1 MDAMGQAVDC
11 AVGIHC
17 HNYLLNEVGGMG
29 TTDVASHNLTRLGI
43 YNHLDQAIGLGH
55 RHGLAV
61 AAEEGFLYHHVHAT
75 FSALLLGQAHH
86 RQLGHGEHCAGHDV
100 KTHIAL
106 FAQNGSQGA
115 LAGAVAPAA
124 FKGTFVFVAAMVAGV
139 ALMDFSL
146 AKIARRRGAALAAT
160 LFIVSFVFAPG
171 MGFLS
176 SKDFANPAM
185 NWIAEGVNVCGQAI
199 FLVASII
206 LARKGAA
213 KA

>member
-1 MDAMGQAVDC
+1 MTVAMALVDYSPVC
-11 AVGIHC
+11 CFLI
-17 HNYLLNEVGGMG
+17 
-29 TTDVASHNLTRLGI
+29 ASIVLQRTL
-43 YNHLDQAIGLGH
+43 Y
-55 RHGLAV
+55 
-61 AAEEGFLYHHVHAT
+61 AEMSKGAF
-75 FSALLLGQAHH
+75 
-86 RQLGHGEHCAGHDV
+86 
-100 KTHIAL
+100 AL
-106 FAQNGSQGA
+106 FAAGTIMVFVAGFFKATWKLLYAFGICDFQALNQSFFPMQSTGFLLAGLGCVALAFFRQQADGGQNA
-115 LAGAVAPAA
+115 LAGAAAPAA

-146 AKIARRRGAALAAT
+146 AKIARKRGAALAAT
-160 LFIVSFVFAPG
+160 LFAVSFVFALG
-171 MGFLS
+171 MGYLS

>member
-1 MDAMGQAVDC
+1 MTVPMALVDYIPVC
-11 AVGIHC
+11 CFLI
-17 HNYLLNEVGGMG
+17 
-29 TTDVASHNLTRLGI
+29 ASIVLQRTL
-43 YNHLDQAIGLGH
+43 Y
-55 RHGLAV
+55 
-61 AAEEGFLYHHVHAT
+61 AEMSKGAF
-75 FSALLLGQAHH
+75 
-86 RQLGHGEHCAGHDV
+86 
-100 KTHIAL
+100 AL
-106 FAQNGSQGA
+106 FAAGTIMVFVAGFFKATWKLLYAFGICDFQALNQSFFPMQSTGFLLAGLGCVALAFFRQQADGSRGA
-115 LAGAVAPAA
+115 LAGAAAPAA

-146 AKIARRRGAALAAT
+146 AKIARKRGAALAAT
-160 LFIVSFVFAPG
+160 LFAVAFVFALG
-171 MGFLS
+171 MGYLS

>member
-1 MDAMGQAVDC
+1 MTVPMALVDYIPVC
-11 AVGIHC
+11 CFLI
-17 HNYLLNEVGGMG
+17 
-29 TTDVASHNLTRLGI
+29 ASIVLQRTL
-43 YNHLDQAIGLGH
+43 Y
-55 RHGLAV
+55 
-61 AAEEGFLYHHVHAT
+61 AEMSKGAF
-75 FSALLLGQAHH
+75 
-86 RQLGHGEHCAGHDV
+86 
-100 KTHIAL
+100 AL
-106 FAQNGSQGA
+106 FAAGTIMVFVAGFFKATWKLLFAAGTCDFQALNQSFFPMQSTGFLLAGLGCVALAFFRQQADGSQSA
-115 LAGAVAPAA
+115 LAGAAAPAA

-160 LFIVSFVFAPG
+160 LFVVSFVFALG
-171 MGFLS
+171 MGYLS

>member
-1 MDAMGQAVDC
+1 MQSTGF
-11 AVGIHC
+11 
-17 HNYLLNEVGGMG
+17 LL
-29 TTDVASHNLTRLGI
+29 A
-43 YNHLDQAIGLGH
+43 GLGCVA
-55 RHGLAV
+55 LA
-61 AAEEGFLYHHVHAT
+61 F
-75 FSALLLGQAHH
+75 FRQQA
-86 RQLGHGEHCAGHDV
+86 D
-100 KTHIAL
+100 
-106 FAQNGSQGA
+106 GSRGA
-115 LAGAVAPAA
+115 LAGAAAPAA

-206 LARKGAA
+206 LARKGSA

>member
-1 MDAMGQAVDC
+1 MTVPMALVDYIPVC
-11 AVGIHC
+11 CFLI
-17 HNYLLNEVGGMG
+17 
-29 TTDVASHNLTRLGI
+29 ASIVLQRTL
-43 YNHLDQAIGLGH
+43 Y
-55 RHGLAV
+55 
-61 AAEEGFLYHHVHAT
+61 AEMSKGAF
-75 FSALLLGQAHH
+75 
-86 RQLGHGEHCAGHDV
+86 
-100 KTHIAL
+100 AL
-106 FAQNGSQGA
+106 FAAGTIMVFVAGFFKATWKLLYAFGICDFQGLNQSFFPMQSTGFLLAGLGCVALAFFRQQADGGQNV
-115 LAGAVAPAA
+115 LAGAAAPAA

-146 AKIARRRGAALAAT
+146 AKIARKRGAALAAT
-160 LFIVSFVFAPG
+160 LFAVSFVFALG
-171 MGFLS
+171 MGYLS

>member
-1 MDAMGQAVDC
+1 MTVPMALVDYIPVC
-11 AVGIHC
+11 CFLI
-17 HNYLLNEVGGMG
+17 
-29 TTDVASHNLTRLGI
+29 ASIVLQRTL
-43 YNHLDQAIGLGH
+43 Y
-55 RHGLAV
+55 
-61 AAEEGFLYHHVHAT
+61 AEMSKGAF
-75 FSALLLGQAHH
+75 
-86 RQLGHGEHCAGHDV
+86 
-100 KTHIAL
+100 AL
-106 FAQNGSQGA
+106 FAAGTIMVFVAGFFKATWKLLFAAGTCDFQALNQSFFPMQSTGFLLAGLGCVALAFFRQQADGGQSA
-115 LAGAVAPAA
+115 LAGAAAPAA

-146 AKIARRRGAALAAT
+146 AKIARKRGAALAAT
-160 LFIVSFVFAPG
+160 LFVVSFVFALG
-171 MGFLS
+171 MGYLS

>member
-1 MDAMGQAVDC
+1 MTVPMALVDYIPVC
-11 AVGIHC
+11 CFLI
-17 HNYLLNEVGGMG
+17 
-29 TTDVASHNLTRLGI
+29 ASIVLQRTL
-43 YNHLDQAIGLGH
+43 Y
-55 RHGLAV
+55 
-61 AAEEGFLYHHVHAT
+61 AEMSKGAF
-75 FSALLLGQAHH
+75 
-86 RQLGHGEHCAGHDV
+86 
-100 KTHIAL
+100 AL
-106 FAQNGSQGA
+106 FAAGTIMVFVAGFFKATWKLLYAFGICDFQALNQSFFPMQSTGFLLAGLGCVALAFFRQQADGSQGA

-146 AKIARRRGAALAAT
+146 AKIARKRGAALAAT
-160 LFIVSFVFAPG
+160 LFVVSFVFALG
-171 MGFLS
+171 MGYLS

>member
-1 MDAMGQAVDC
+1 MTVPMALVDYIPVC
-11 AVGIHC
+11 CFLI
-17 HNYLLNEVGGMG
+17 
-29 TTDVASHNLTRLGI
+29 ASIVLQRTL
-43 YNHLDQAIGLGH
+43 Y
-55 RHGLAV
+55 
-61 AAEEGFLYHHVHAT
+61 AEMSKGAF
-75 FSALLLGQAHH
+75 
-86 RQLGHGEHCAGHDV
+86 
-100 KTHIAL
+100 AL
-106 FAQNGSQGA
+106 FAAGTIMVFVAGFFKATWKLLYAFGICDFQALNQSFFPMQSTGFLLAGLGCVA
-115 LAGAVAPAA
+115 LAFFRQQADGGQSALASAAAPAA

-146 AKIARRRGAALAAT
+146 AKIARKRGAALAAT
-160 LFIVSFVFAPG
+160 LFVVSFVFALG
-171 MGFLS
+171 MGYLS

>member
-1 MDAMGQAVDC
+1 MTVPMALVDYIPVC
-11 AVGIHC
+11 CFLI
-17 HNYLLNEVGGMG
+17 
-29 TTDVASHNLTRLGI
+29 ASIVLQRTL
-43 YNHLDQAIGLGH
+43 Y
-55 RHGLAV
+55 
-61 AAEEGFLYHHVHAT
+61 AEMSKGAF
-75 FSALLLGQAHH
+75 
-86 RQLGHGEHCAGHDV
+86 
-100 KTHIAL
+100 AL
-106 FAQNGSQGA
+106 FAAGTIMVFVAGFFKATWKLLFAAGTCDFQALNQSFFPMQSTGFLLAGLGCVALAFFRQQAEGGQGV
-115 LAGAVAPAA
+115 LAGAAAPAA

-160 LFIVSFVFAPG
+160 LFAVSFVFALG
-171 MGFLS
+171 MGYLS

-213 KA
+213 EA